1 MAVDPQGWDLQTHQ
15 HWKIKFANSYKDPM
29 LQVIQLLYLNF
40 LCWHDSNIGFCM
52 LTYWY
57 SWCDIS
63 TNQQFLMNHFTG
75 IKLEHEC
82 GENPYDAVSFAVKSA
97 LYATQIPSIK
107 ISTMDGYQHGL
118 EVFNN
123 MVYIIAKCLPY
134 IILILRLIVVEKLL
148 EEECGRRVF
157 WPQPEFCHL
166 QRPG

>member
-1 MAVDPQGWDLQTHQ
+1 
-15 HWKIKFANSYKDPM
+15 
-29 LQVIQLLYLNF
+29 
-40 LCWHDSNIGFCM
+40 
-52 LTYWY
+52 
-57 SWCDIS
+57 
-63 TNQQFLMNHFTG
+63 MNNFTG

-107 ISTMDGYQHGL
+107 ISTMDGYQHEL

-134 IILILRLIVVEKLL
+134 IILILRLIVVEKHL

-166 QRPG
+166 QRDLPG